1 MASNPRQTD
10 SAQAQFEELLK
21 RSDFFHSAMTSQ
33 RNAIA
38 DLMTVFMKLLVES
51 AVVDPAVLIAK
62 LKLLEA
68 DTGHPSDDST
78 RRYLIAQIRENI
90 QTT

>member
-1 MASNPRQTD
+1 MASYPRQSD

-21 RSDFFHSAMTSQ
+21 RSDFFHSALTSQ

-38 DLMTVFMKLLVES
+38 DLMATFMALLVES
-51 AVVDPAVLIAK
+51 SVVDPAALVAK
-62 LKLLEA
+62 LKLLES

-78 RRYLIAQIRENI
+78 RRYLISQIREKI
-90 QTT
+90 QIA